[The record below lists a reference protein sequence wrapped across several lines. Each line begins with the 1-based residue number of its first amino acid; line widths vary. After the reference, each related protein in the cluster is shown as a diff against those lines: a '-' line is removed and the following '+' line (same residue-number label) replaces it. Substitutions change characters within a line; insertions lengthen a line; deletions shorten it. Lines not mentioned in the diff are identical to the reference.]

1 MKKVGFMLAE
11 VLITLGIIGIVAAM
25 TLPTLMQKIQY
36 KKYESGYKVAENLI
50 HNAVNYFH
58 TQDRMIYGETY
69 CTSNKNT
76 TETDY
81 CQGGQYKVFSEVLA
95 EAFRGIHALNKQ
107 GKVLNSY
114 YNFSNKTKIYAGILD
129 DGYMELVNGMSIII
143 ETGASSKCP
152 IIFFDVNGFENN
164 PNRMGYDTF
173 AFIIDQNDR
182 VCPLGSKSCT
192 CRNQYI
198 ENTDNFLNSS
208 YCSPTSA
215 SNYNGLT
222 CGYFASID
230 KDYFKKIK

>member
-1 MKKVGFMLAE
+1 MRKVGFTLAE

-25 TLPTLMQKIQY
+25 TLPTLIQKIQY
-36 KKYESGYKVAENLI
+36 KKYESGYQVAENLI

-69 CTSNKNT
+69 CTSNVSGS
-76 TETDY
+76 TDY
-81 CQGGQYKVFSEVLA
+81 CQGGNYRVFSEVLA

-107 GKVLNSY
+107 AKAQSSY
-114 YNFSNKTKIYAGILD
+114 YSFNKSIKFYAALLD

-173 AFIIDQNDR
+173 AFIIDKNDR

-198 ENTDNFLNSS
+198 ENTDNFLDSS